1 MQGAL
6 KGDNVKLKDLL
17 QQRRTVKKNI
27 TKHQAAKREKC
38 QAQMKAS
45 KEQYSRVDSQQLP
58 PGFIGAQL
66 LPHAPPYQ
74 PCSPIDN
81 DLLRLPASFSQCAS
95 ILRWPPHPQR
105 SPLRLQQRSGSSSIH
120 YWVRGPAYQDGVLL
134 LGVAGWDMDMQTVA
148 MCPMAFCL
156 LCCTLPC
163 CTLLCAASERS
174 MMHAEALDET
184 VKEGQARRGG
194 DPETPNPLTP
204 AKGRCPYTEAKGPSS
219 DPEDDEEDGSGEAE
233 PEEWS
238 KAGFLVCDSEEEGQV
253 CKPTVICADVH
264 AQ

>member
-1 MQGAL
+1 
-6 KGDNVKLKDLL
+6 
-17 QQRRTVKKNI
+17 
-27 TKHQAAKREKC
+27 
-38 QAQMKAS
+38 
-45 KEQYSRVDSQQLP
+45 
-58 PGFIGAQL
+58 
-66 LPHAPPYQ
+66 
-74 PCSPIDN
+74 
-81 DLLRLPASFSQCAS
+81 
-95 ILRWPPHPQR
+95 
-105 SPLRLQQRSGSSSIH
+105 
-120 YWVRGPAYQDGVLL
+120 
-134 LGVAGWDMDMQTVA
+134 MDMQTVA

-163 CTLLCAASERS
+163 CTLLCTASERS

-204 AKGRCPYTEAKGPSS
+204 AKGRCPYTEAKAPSN
-219 DPEDDEEDGSGEAE
+219 DPEDDEEDGSGEGE

-238 KAGFLVCDSEEEGQV
+238 KAGFLVSDSAEEGQV